1 MSSSPNQEQIT
12 LNLSWKCS
20 LSCYS
25 HTAPRPPPFLSFI
38 FRQLDFLIMFLQPDS
53 PPSLF
58 MLMFSRAMFFLHAI
72 VAELD

>member
-25 HTAPRPPPFLSFI
+25 HPHPPFPFIYLSAVGF
-38 FRQLDFLIMFLQPDS
+38 FNYVSAARFP
-53 PPSLF
+53 
-58 MLMFSRAMFFLHAI
+58 SRALYGGALKSHVFFFFLYAI